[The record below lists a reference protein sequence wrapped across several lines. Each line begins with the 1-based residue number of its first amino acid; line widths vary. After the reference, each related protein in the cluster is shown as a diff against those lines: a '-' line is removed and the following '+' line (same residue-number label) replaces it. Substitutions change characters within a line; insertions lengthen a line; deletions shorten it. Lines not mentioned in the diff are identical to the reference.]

1 MYDVHCHMLPGID
14 DGSKSVDMSLELIR
28 RSVQQGVRGIIFTP
42 HFYADMNSPETFLNR
57 RARALAELES
67 RMGEIEGGVPIYT
80 TGAEVHFFRGMC
92 RVDSLDS
99 LCIGKSNY
107 ILIEMPFRDWQPY
120 MLDEIEEISKVR
132 GLNVIIAHL
141 ERYLDQDKR
150 LVKRLINDP
159 DILIQCNAEFF
170 IERPTARKA
179 VKMLK
184 KGYIDLLASDCHN
197 LDSRRPNLSEAF
209 GIIEQIDRHGALDHI
224 ERTGEAI
231 FGAAL

>member
-1 MYDVHCHMLPGID
+1 M
-14 DGSKSVDMSLELIR
+14 
-28 RSVQQGVRGIIFTP
+28 
-42 HFYADMNSPETFLNR
+42 
-57 RARALAELES
+57 AELES

-197 LDSRRPNLSEAF
+197 LDSRKPNLSEAF